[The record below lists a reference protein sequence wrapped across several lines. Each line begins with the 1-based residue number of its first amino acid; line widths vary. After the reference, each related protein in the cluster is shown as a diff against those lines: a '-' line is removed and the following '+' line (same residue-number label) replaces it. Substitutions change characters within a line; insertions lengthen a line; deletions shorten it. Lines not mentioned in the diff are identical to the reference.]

1 MKNELTKL
9 KSIKTKCYNLEQEN
23 EKNKKIIDELNKEI
37 NVLTTLNTG
46 YINKEKKLEDIDEDE
61 KLEIENLREQNKAL
75 KNNLLECDNKLKKT
89 EEKLLKSQQKLNEQL
104 EEQRRESDKKIQ
116 KKFLGSGSIKS
127 SVIFFDDNKKDIKK
141 DNIIDDNNNYIL
153 GEEEIAS
160 FSNENSEKPNS
171 NNLDTQR
178 ILNNYKSLKEE
189 NESQKEIIKDLKKR
203 IKELDSNYNEKDDIN
218 DIQKLNNIIN
228 EKDLEINNL
237 EEQLKEYQKK
247 CDDVISGMSDE
258 DKDKQIQL
266 LINEINSIKKKFLN
280 DITYNNRITNFEEF
294 IKNIEKIN
302 ELNNEIID
310 PEIQDAFAKLNE
322 LIEIYKNNE
331 DIINDKFGEEF
342 ID

>member
-1 MKNELTKL
+1 M
-9 KSIKTKCYNLEQEN
+9 
-23 EKNKKIIDELNKEI
+23 
-37 NVLTTLNTG
+37 
-46 YINKEKKLEDIDEDE
+46 
-61 KLEIENLREQNKAL
+61 
-75 KNNLLECDNKLKKT
+75 
-89 EEKLLKSQQKLNEQL
+89 

-116 KKFLGSGSIKS
+116 KKLLGSGSIKS
-127 SVIFFDDNKKDIKK
+127 SVIFFDDNKKDTKK
-141 DNIIDDNNNYIL
+141 DNIIDNNDNYIL

-228 EKDLEINNL
+228 EKDLKINNL